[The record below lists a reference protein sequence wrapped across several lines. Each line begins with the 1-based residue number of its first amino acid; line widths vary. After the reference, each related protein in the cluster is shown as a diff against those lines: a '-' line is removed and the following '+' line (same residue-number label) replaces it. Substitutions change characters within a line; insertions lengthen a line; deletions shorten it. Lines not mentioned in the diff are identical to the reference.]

1 MSALPL
7 PGQLS
12 SKYDAHHCP
21 PSVWIRSPVSL
32 FSPTEVCK
40 ENLRLF
46 GYSLGPGGLVLHIMV
61 TTVTR
66 AAVTSLP
73 LPSYPIKDA
82 KGILWKIELGQSKM
96 VAFDKINSS
105 RH

>member
-21 PSVWIRSPVSL
+21 PSVWIQSPVSL
-32 FSPTEVCK
+32 FPPTEIYK

-96 VAFDKINSS
+96 VAFGKIHS
-105 RH
+105 